1 MNPSGIISL
10 ITDFGLS
17 DPYAGVMKGV
27 VLSINPLARVID
39 ITHQVNHG
47 FIAQAASILEEAYS
61 FFPAGTVHVVVV
73 DPEVGTQRRPLA
85 VKTENHFFVG
95 PDNGVLWPVIN
106 TSKNTQVVH
115 LTEKCFFLPRISQTF
130 HGRDIFA
137 PVAAHLSL
145 GADILQAGALIDDPL
160 PLDTLTP
167 SQIGEELIGQVTRID
182 HFGNLLTNIH
192 RKDLEAFQGLDTVS
206 VKIGD
211 LLIKGIRNTY
221 GDGGEGE
228 ALALIGSSDCLEIA
242 VNRGRASDRLGA
254 DARSAIGTEV
264 RIRKGE
270 ETLTT

>member
-1 MNPSGIISL
+1 MSQAGIITL
-10 ITDFGLS
+10 LTDFGLS

-27 VLSINPLARVID
+27 ILSINPLARVID
-39 ITHQVNHG
+39 ITHQVYHG
-47 FIAQAASILEEAYS
+47 WIAQAASILEEAYG

-73 DPEVGTQRRPLA
+73 DPGVGTQRRALA
-85 VKTENHFFVG
+85 VKTDNHFFVG

-106 TSKNTQVVH
+106 TSESAQVVH
-115 LTEKCFFLPRISQTF
+115 LTEKSFFLPRISQTF

-145 GADILQAGALIDDPL
+145 GADILQTGTIIDDPL
-160 PLDTLTP
+160 PLDIPT
-167 SQIGEELIGQVTRID
+167 SSHRGEKLIGQVTRID
-182 HFGNLLTNIH
+182 HFGNLLTNI
-192 RKDLEAFQGLDTVS
+192 RRRDLEAFQGPDPVS
-206 VKIGD
+206 VEIGD

-221 GDGGEGE
+221 SEVEEGE
-228 ALALIGSSDCLEIA
+228 TLALIGSSECLEIA